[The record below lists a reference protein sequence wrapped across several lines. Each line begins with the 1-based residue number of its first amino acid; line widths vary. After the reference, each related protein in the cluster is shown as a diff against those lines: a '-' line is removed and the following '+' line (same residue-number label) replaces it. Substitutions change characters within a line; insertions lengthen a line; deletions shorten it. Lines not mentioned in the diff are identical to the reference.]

1 MDEDLCGVYVKRI
14 EENAEIVL
22 SHCLDSKLLKNRL
35 SSSFVA
41 EDVRCKWKK
50 SSDYIANQNLN

>member
-41 EDVRCKWKK
+41 EDVYAASGKRVQT
-50 SSDYIANQNLN
+50 I